1 MPKSS
6 ASTVSRGKMIIIVA
20 PSGTGKST
28 LIKKLLKDFPM
39 LNWSV
44 SHTTRKQRAGEVD
57 GKDYF
62 FTDEVFFKKEIEKN
76 YFIEWA
82 LVHGNYYGTSKH
94 FVDEGLAQGKFLLF
108 DVDVQGADRLLKDYR
123 DDATAIFIT
132 PPSLED
138 LSIRLKKRGTD
149 STEIIQK
156 RLSNAQNELKR
167 KNDYDRLVLNE
178 DVEKAYEELKQ
189 IFKEIITT
197 EH

>member
-1 MPKSS
+1 MSKNSDDK
-6 ASTVSRGKMIIIVA
+6 RGKMIIIVA

-28 LIKKLLKDFPM
+28 LIKKLLQDFPM
-39 LNWSV
+39 LKWSV
-44 SHTTRKQRAGEVD
+44 SHTTRKQRSGEVD

-62 FTDEVFFKKEIEKN
+62 FTNENFFKEEIEKN

-82 LVHGNYYGTSKH
+82 LVHGNYYGTSKL
-94 FVDEGLAQGKFLLF
+94 FVDEGLKQGKFLLF

-123 DDATAIFIT
+123 SDATAIFIT

-138 LSIRLKKRGTD
+138 LSIRLRKRGTD
-149 STEIIQK
+149 STEVIQK

-197 EH
+197 